1 MKRTTKSIAKMKGV
15 SKVAMI
21 TAYDALFA
29 RLADAAGADIILV
42 GDSLGNTFMGFDS
55 TVPVTLEMMAHHTAA
70 VARANPDAMVL
81 ADIPFGCAGMSF
93 DRLLD
98 DCRALY
104 QKASAEAVKIEGGA
118 EIAEKVAGLASA
130 GIAVMGHIGLRPQQ
144 VFKLGGYRKF
154 GKTPEERAALVAD
167 AKALEEAGAFAVL
180 LEMVDDS
187 AAEAVTK
194 ALSVPTIGIGSGP
207 ACDGQVL
214 VCTDILGL
222 SSFTPSFAKK
232 YADLTA
238 EISRAYS
245 EYVADVRSGA
255 FPTAREAK

>member
-1 MKRTTKSIAKMKGV
+1 MKGV

-104 QKASAEAVKIEGGA
+104 QKAGAEAVKIEGGA

-130 GIAVMGHIGLRPQQ
+130 GRSTCRMGMRNHPMNAMMCSISYMGMEKQQ
-144 VFKLGGYRKF
+144 
-154 GKTPEERAALVAD
+154 P
-167 AKALEEAGAFAVL
+167 
-180 LEMVDDS
+180 
-187 AAEAVTK
+187 
-194 ALSVPTIGIGSGP
+194 
-207 ACDGQVL
+207 
-214 VCTDILGL
+214 
-222 SSFTPSFAKK
+222 PSFRTR
-232 YADLTA
+232 TA
-238 EISRAYS
+238 
-245 EYVADVRSGA
+245 
-255 FPTAREAK
+255 

>member
-70 VARANPDAMVL
+70 VARANTDAMVL

-93 DRLLD
+93 DRLLE

-104 QKASAEAVKIEGGA
+104 QKAGAEAV
-118 EIAEKVAGLASA
+118 KVAGLASA

-154 GKTPEERAALVAD
+154 GKTPEERDALVAD
-167 AKALEEAGAFAVL
+167 ARALEEAGAFAVL

-222 SSFTPSFAKK
+222 SPFTPSFAKK
-232 YADLTA
+232 YADLSA
-238 EISRAYS
+238 EISKAYS
-245 EYVADVRSGA
+245 GYVADVRSGA
-255 FPTAREAK
+255 FPAPREAK

>member
-70 VARANPDAMVL
+70 VARANTDAMVL

-93 DRLLD
+93 DRLLE

-104 QKASAEAVKIEGGA
+104 QRRAPKP
-118 EIAEKVAGLASA
+118 
-130 GIAVMGHIGLRPQQ
+130 LR
-144 VFKLGGYRKF
+144 
-154 GKTPEERAALVAD
+154 
-167 AKALEEAGAFAVL
+167 
-180 LEMVDDS
+180 
-187 AAEAVTK
+187 
-194 ALSVPTIGIGSGP
+194 
-207 ACDGQVL
+207 
-214 VCTDILGL
+214 
-222 SSFTPSFAKK
+222 
-232 YADLTA
+232 
-238 EISRAYS
+238 
-245 EYVADVRSGA
+245 
-255 FPTAREAK
+255 

>member
-1 MKRTTKSIAKMKGV
+1 
-15 SKVAMI
+15 
-21 TAYDALFA
+21 
-29 RLADAAGADIILV
+29 
-42 GDSLGNTFMGFDS
+42 
-55 TVPVTLEMMAHHTAA
+55 
-70 VARANPDAMVL
+70 
-81 ADIPFGCAGMSF
+81 
-93 DRLLD
+93 
-98 DCRALY
+98 
-104 QKASAEAVKIEGGA
+104 
-118 EIAEKVAGLASA
+118 
-130 GIAVMGHIGLRPQQ
+130 
-144 VFKLGGYRKF
+144 
-154 GKTPEERAALVAD
+154 
-167 AKALEEAGAFAVL
+167 
-180 LEMVDDS
+180 MVDDS